1 MACNH
6 NTLNCGCKDTY
17 LTTPPPCPTP
27 ADCPDPQPC
36 SEVFDAQ
43 CITYTGTDILCDQDV
58 IVAQNDSVATALDSI
73 VQYFCTAGANLFLE
87 NPLQCTGD
95 PVGTIAAAGTSV
107 NQAIEDVV
115 DYFCGEV
122 AALTPAYKIYRANLT
137 QTLATAPTANVLENT
152 LSGTPTFAYVNVGR
166 YTMTLTGEFILDTH
180 IIANNFVK
188 EGLFKTYRQ
197 DNDTIVLITTDT
209 AFAFADQILDNTS
222 IEIKVYL

>member
-6 NTLNCGCKDTY
+6 NTVNCGCKDTY

-27 ADCPDPQPC
+27 IDCPDPQPC
-36 SEVFDAQ
+36 SEVFPTQ
-43 CITYTGTDILCDQDV
+43 CIVYTGEDILCDQNV
-58 IVAQNDSVATALDSI
+58 IVAQNDSIATAI
-73 VQYFCTAGANLFLE
+73 E
-87 NPLQCTGD
+87 N
-95 PVGTIAAAGTSV
+95 
-107 NQAIEDVV
+107 VV

-166 YTMTLTGEFILDTH
+166 YTITLTGEFILDTH

-188 EGLFKTYRQ
+188 EGLFKAYRQ
-197 DNDTIVLITTDT
+197 DNNTIVLITTDT
-209 AFAFADQILDNTS
+209 TFAFADQILDNTS

>member
-1 MACNH
+1 MATTNNGCKSKP
-6 NTLNCGCKDTY
+6 CGCEDTP
-17 LTTPPPCPTP
+17 LTTPAPCNPIDCPTP
-27 ADCPDPQPC
+27 YPC
-36 SEVFDAQ
+36 SEVINSQ
-43 CITYTGTDILCDQDV
+43 CVVYTGNDIECNNDTVVTQNSSLDVALEDIITYFCDATQLPLIPSNIVCGQDTVVATGTTV
-58 IVAQNDSVATALDSI
+58 
-73 VQYFCTAGANLFLE
+73 LE
-87 NPLQCTGD
+87 
-95 PVGTIAAAGTSV
+95 
-107 NQAIEDVV
+107 AIEDVV
-115 DYFCGEV
+115 DYFCEEV

-209 AFAFADQILDNTS
+209 TFAFADQILDNTS